1 MAKKT
6 TKDKTQEVVANC
18 NQFGKV
24 VASCDRFEEH
34 ITNCDD
40 FEKNEMVPSQ
50 YDIERLILTIRG
62 KQVLIDRDLAAIYG
76 VETKRLNE
84 QVRRN
89 IARFPERY
97 RFQLT
102 RKELMEVVANC
113 DRLKTLKFSTTEP
126 FVFTEFGVSML
137 PSVLNSQKAIDISIR
152 IIDAFVAMRRFMIQ
166 NAAVLMRIAHFK
178 KHNTQYP
185 EIAFI
190 QLPHRNHDRFL
201 IIDDKVYLLGASLKD
216 IGTGLCAVTEMT
228 IAPDV
233 ILGMVR

>member
-18 NQFGKV
+18 
-24 VASCDRFEEH
+24 DRFEEH
-34 ITNCDD
+34 ITNCDN

-62 KQVLIDRDLAAIYG
+62 KQVLTDRDLAAIYG

-102 RKELMEVVANC
+102 RK
-113 DRLKTLKFSTTEP
+113 
-126 FVFTEFGVSML
+126 
-137 PSVLNSQKAIDISIR
+137 
-152 IIDAFVAMRRFMIQ
+152 
-166 NAAVLMRIAHFK
+166 
-178 KHNTQYP
+178 
-185 EIAFI
+185 
-190 QLPHRNHDRFL
+190 
-201 IIDDKVYLLGASLKD
+201 
-216 IGTGLCAVTEMT
+216 
-228 IAPDV
+228 
-233 ILGMVR
+233 

>member
-6 TKDKTQEVVANC
+6 TKDKTQEMVANC
-18 NQFGKV
+18 NQFEKV

-89 IARFPERY
+89 IARFPEKISVSADQKRADGGG
-97 RFQLT
+97 
-102 RKELMEVVANC
+102 RKLRPAQNI
-113 DRLKTLKFSTTEP
+113 K
-126 FVFTEFGVSML
+126 VFHHRTICVYGIRCFNATVS
-137 PSVLNSQKAIDISIR
+137 S
-152 IIDAFVAMRRFMIQ
+152 
-166 NAAVLMRIAHFK
+166 
-178 KHNTQYP
+178 
-185 EIAFI
+185 E
-190 QLPHRNHDRFL
+190 
-201 IIDDKVYLLGASLKD
+201 
-216 IGTGLCAVTEMT
+216 
-228 IAPDV
+228 
-233 ILGMVR
+233 